1 MPLVEETSAA
11 IKQTEART
19 SDLDSIVDQFKIRG
33 GGASGDPAEAP
44 PATRQDPVKSLKNK
58 LASTSRAHVSAAA
71 IGHSRT
77 TGPSS
82 KTTAPNHLIAGRMP
96 EESFTRTP

>member
-1 MPLVEETSAA
+1 MQVVEETSAA
-11 IKQTEART
+11 INQTEART

-44 PATRQDPVKSLKNK
+44 PATRQDPVKSLKSK

-71 IGHSRT
+71 IGHLRT

-96 EESFTRTP
+96 AESFTRTP

>member
-11 IKQTEART
+11 INQTEART
-19 SDLDSIVDQFKIRG
+19 SDLDSIVDQFKIRDDG
-33 GGASGDPAEAP
+33 VSGDPAEAP

-82 KTTAPNHLIAGRMP
+82 KTTAPI
-96 EESFTRTP
+96 T

>member
-1 MPLVEETSAA
+1 MLLLEETNGA
-11 IKQTEART
+11 IKQTEARA
-19 SDLDSIVDQFKIRG
+19 SDHDSIIDQFKIRG
-33 GGASGDPAEAP
+33 GGVSGDPAEAP
-44 PATRQDPVKSLKNK
+44 PATRQDPVKSLKSK

-71 IGHSRT
+71 IGHLRT